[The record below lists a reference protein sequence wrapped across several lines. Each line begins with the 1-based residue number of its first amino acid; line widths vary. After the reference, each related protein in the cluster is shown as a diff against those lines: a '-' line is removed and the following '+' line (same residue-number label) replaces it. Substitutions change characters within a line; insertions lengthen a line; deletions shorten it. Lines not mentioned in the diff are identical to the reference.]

1 MKKILMATLLASA
14 SAASFAADTGAS
26 SSYIG
31 ADLVFSRYNMDV
43 GVAGQTNK
51 DGSHTGGKILFG
63 FLFNPTFGI
72 ETGYN
77 DLGSE
82 NNSISGPGGTASGSV
97 KSSQWYVSGIAK
109 APINDMFSVYGKLG
123 LSRMHASGSISGTG
137 FATINAGENKTGVY
151 GAVGAQYNFNK
162 NVSLNL
168 ELERLGNSSEWGAK
182 STAVSTGVRVSF

>member
-1 MKKILMATLLASA
+1 MKKILIATLLAGA
-14 SAASFAADTGAS
+14 SAASFAADTGTSGA
-26 SSYIG
+26 YIG
-31 ADLVFSRYNMDV
+31 ADLVFSRYNLDV
-43 GVAGQTNK
+43 GVAGQSNK

-63 FLFNPTFGI
+63 YMLNPTFGI

-82 NNSISGPGGTASGSV
+82 TNSISGPGGTATGSA

-123 LSRMHASGSISGTG
+123 LSRMHTSGTVSGTG
-137 FATINAGENKTGVY
+137 FASINGGENKTGLY

-168 ELERLGNSSEWGAK
+168 ELERLGKTSDWGAK

>member
-1 MKKILMATLLASA
+1 MKKILIATLLAGA
-14 SAASFAADTGAS
+14 SAASFAADTGSA
-26 SSYIG
+26 YIG
-31 ADLVFSRYNMDV
+31 ADLVFSRYNLDV

-63 FLFNPTFGI
+63 YMFNPTFGI

-82 NNSISGPGGTASGSV
+82 SNSVSGPGGTASGSA
-97 KSSQWYVSGIAK
+97 KSNQWYVSGIAK
-109 APINDMFSVYGKLG
+109 APINDMFSIYGKLG
-123 LSRMHASGSISGTG
+123 VSRMHTSGTFTGTG
-137 FATINAGENKTGVY
+137 FPTFGAGENKTGLY

-168 ELERLGNSSEWGAK
+168 ELERLGNSSQWGAK